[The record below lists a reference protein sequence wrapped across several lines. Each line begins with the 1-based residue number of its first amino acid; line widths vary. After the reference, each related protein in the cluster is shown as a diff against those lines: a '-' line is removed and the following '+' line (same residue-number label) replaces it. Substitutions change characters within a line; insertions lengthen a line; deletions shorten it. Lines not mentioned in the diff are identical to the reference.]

1 MYLSAQI
8 GFLIGGE
15 QVASL
20 VNDNLNFR
28 PSRDKVVHRETAA
41 NVSASLRKKIIF

>member
-15 QVASL
+15 QVASRESKYT
-20 VNDNLNFR
+20 NFLGWTKFAE
-28 PSRDKVVHRETAA
+28 PLGKQQLELST
-41 NVSASLRKKIIF
+41 LTG